1 MKKITSGLLLTLI
14 AAGALAGC
22 SNVQEAT
29 TEEPPE
35 TTAASTTTE
44 PEETTTATEEPE
56 TSETT
61 EEPDKLPQETLVD
74 NKFEEHAEDY
84 RGFALKLAS
93 ECASATDENVLVS
106 PASALFALEMTAA
119 GAANMTLDE
128 IAQAI
133 IPNATPEQ
141 IQNFTVQYMDSF
153 DGDYFSLANAIWI
166 DDAYADAIYDDYK
179 SFLST
184 YYGAEI
190 SYGELADATQAIND
204 WVKEKTK
211 GRIPALLEDGDL
223 GPSTVQVLVNA
234 ITFDA
239 TWYAEF
245 PEDAICTDKFNNY
258 GGSTSD
264 VTYMNGFAEIYF
276 EAANAEGFIKYYDND
291 DYMFMAILPDD
302 ESISANDYLASLT
315 AEDFD
320 EIINSRNYSG
330 ANVKMPEFKSDY
342 RTELNSVLTAMG
354 IEQAF
359 DHENADF
366 SAEGD
371 FAPGAI
377 SISKVVQ
384 QATITVDRK
393 GTEAA
398 AATAVMEVDSC
409 EPEEPEEVNSI
420 ELTRPFVYII
430 LDTETRTPI
439 FTGTIN
445 NM

>member
-1 MKKITSGLLLTLI
+1 
-14 AAGALAGC
+14 
-22 SNVQEAT
+22 
-29 TEEPPE
+29 
-35 TTAASTTTE
+35 
-44 PEETTTATEEPE
+44 
-56 TSETT
+56 
-61 EEPDKLPQETLVD
+61 
-74 NKFEEHAEDY
+74 
-84 RGFALKLAS
+84 
-93 ECASATDENVLVS
+93 
-106 PASALFALEMTAA
+106 
-119 GAANMTLDE
+119 MTLDE

-245 PEDAICTDKFNNY
+245 PEEAICTDKFNNY

-439 FTGTIN
+439 FAGTIN